1 MMCLNKSIFPMIY
14 FCFFYWDTISLL
26 LFLLPSP
33 PKKKVTLVVIW
44 SKCLLHYPATDI
56 KSRCIDIARV
66 PICLC
71 ETKII
76 GNGIDRAIHVGSI
89 LQSIKKLRKTC
100 EQISSNHRIVIA
112 YHEKIFSSPRQQPA
126 GISRICFVCLFF

>member
-1 MMCLNKSIFPMIY
+1 M
-14 FCFFYWDTISLL
+14 
-26 LFLLPSP
+26 
-33 PKKKVTLVVIW
+33 
-44 SKCLLHYPATDI
+44 
-56 KSRCIDIARV
+56 

-89 LQSIKKLRKTC
+89 FQSIKKLRKTC

-126 GISRICFVCLFF
+126 GISRICLEFCFFSPGNETKQKIEVVNQMKNENKIRKEEYQTIRTGIIVLKNMYV